1 MGHNSACHMVYEVQE
16 QQRKR
21 NLNLFPPKKAKV
33 IAKKKVCAVLRL
45 EINYY

>member
-21 NLNLFPPKKAKV
+21 NLNVSKKKKGIAKE
-33 IAKKKVCAVLRL
+33 KKKVSRIYVLK
-45 EINYY
+45 